1 MLCLVFSVYFGFEIG
16 LIMLVTGFLTTF
28 DFGFFFPKVNGLMI
42 LFTGFLIILEV
53 FPKRSFDAFLSA
65 VLLVGA
71 LVSLMFLVV
80 VVVGF
85 NVVRAVFLIPVV
97 NGLQILFTGLLK
109 TLEVF
114 LRRMAGFVVVAL
126 VVVGGVVVVNVVLLA
141 GFFLLILDV
150 VL

>member
-1 MLCLVFSVYFGFEIG
+1 
-16 LIMLVTGFLTTF
+16 MLVTGFLITF

-53 FPKRSFDAFLSA
+53 FPKRSFDSFLSA

-71 LVSLMFLVV
+71 PVLLMFLVV

-85 NVVRAVFLIPVV
+85 NVVRAVFPVV

-114 LRRMAGFVVVAL
+114 LRRMVGFVVVAL
-126 VVVGGVVVVNVVLLA
+126 VVVVVVVVNVVLLA
-141 GFFLLILDV
+141 GFFLLILVV

>member
-1 MLCLVFSVYFGFEIG
+1 MSCLVFSVYFGFEIG
-16 LIMLVTGFLTTF
+16 LIMLVTGFLITF

-53 FPKRSFDAFLSA
+53 LPKRSFDAFLSA

-71 LVSLMFLVV
+71 LVLLMFLVV

-97 NGLQILFTGLLK
+97 NGLQILFTGLFE

-114 LRRMAGFVVVAL
+114 L
-126 VVVGGVVVVNVVLLA
+126 
-141 GFFLLILDV
+141 
-150 VL
+150 